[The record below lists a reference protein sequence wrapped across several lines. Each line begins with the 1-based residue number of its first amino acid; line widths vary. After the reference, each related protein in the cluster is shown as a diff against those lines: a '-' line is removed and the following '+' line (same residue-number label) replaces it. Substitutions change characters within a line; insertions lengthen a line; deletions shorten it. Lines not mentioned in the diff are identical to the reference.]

1 MEECAGYDSDE
12 TVGGWVEN
20 RRDSRPSPDLLLGDV
35 QPDFVS
41 ELDALSARA
50 LPLLATSSFQSQPR
64 LTQPAQSQPRSSQPA
79 QSQPRSSQFPAPTSN
94 TSKPA
99 SGAGSNKRK
108 KSAASATSSGIAN
121 RQASIVTLL
130 KKLGDQ
136 SKLPTVWCL
145 LKAYDYVELSTLAQ
159 YQGLELSTSASK
171 KELADLVAA
180 QFTSGRF
187 SQELSTAYAAG
198 APAHPPSTSTSS
210 SSSSSSSIKMV
221 VDATSTVGGASG
233 KAKVNNTP
241 YHTLAT
247 GSWVPLASDDVTG
260 HLLLQGCEDYNDND
274 NESNAL
280 PLSGDGVVFLS
291 TNRASWESCSK
302 ACEAL
307 LEYDNV
313 CYGALQLAA
322 AMDRAPPSSVHQPRD
337 GGDEKRRHEKGILA
351 LREAL
356 TSLKSGMPDPIG
368 SGSEPVPE
376 KRNAQTQ
383 TTHAVLV
390 PKEQEP
396 RGNVQLHAA
405 LKVCRF
411 DGDQLGLVLKQVRG
425 PAGLRTVLQSVKNE
439 IVDTSVKLLLTT
451 GDELVSANG
460 VVVGGLSFAEQMD
473 LLRSAVRPLLLAFA
487 STN

>member
-1 MEECAGYDSDE
+1 MEECAGGYDSDE

-20 RRDSRPSPDLLLGDV
+20 RRDSQPSPDLLLGDV
-35 QPDFVS
+35 QPDFVC

-64 LTQPAQSQPRSSQPA
+64 LTQPAQSQPRSSQ
-79 QSQPRSSQFPAPTSN
+79 FPAPTSN

-108 KSAASATSSGIAN
+108 KSAAMATSSGIAN

-187 SQELSTAYAAG
+187 SQELSTASAAGAG

-210 SSSSSSSIKMV
+210 SSSSSSSIKMA

-291 TNRASWESCSK
+291 TNRTSWESCSK

-307 LEYDNV
+307 LEYDNA

-337 GGDEKRRHEKGILA
+337 GGDEKRRHEKGILV

-383 TTHAVLV
+383 TTPCAVLV

-396 RGNVQLHAA
+396 RGNDRNVQLHAA

-425 PAGLRTVLQSVKNE
+425 PAGFRTVLQSVKHE